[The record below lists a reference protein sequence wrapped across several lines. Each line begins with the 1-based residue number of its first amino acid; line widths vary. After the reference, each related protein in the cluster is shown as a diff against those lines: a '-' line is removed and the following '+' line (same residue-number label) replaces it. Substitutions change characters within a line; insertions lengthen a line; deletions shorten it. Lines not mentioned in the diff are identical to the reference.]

1 MRYLIAIAAVIWSS
15 ILLCACSQAP
25 PEPAKQ
31 LSNGTQEMVIRVKG
45 GYHPAIID
53 AKPDKPLTLKFF
65 RDEAAGV
72 HSCDQV
78 LSIPSQHISRPLPA
92 QKEEVITLPAQKG
105 GTEIAFECG
114 MKMMKG
120 KIRYPKTEQ

>member
-1 MRYLIAIAAVIWSS
+1 MHRLIAIAAITWSS
-15 ILLCACSQAP
+15 IFLSACSEAP
-25 PEPAKQ
+25 PVPTKQ
-31 LSNGTQEMVIRVKG
+31 LSDGTQEIEIRVKS
-45 GYHPAIID
+45 GYHPSVIE

-72 HSCDQV
+72 HSCDQA

-92 QKEEVITLPAQKG
+92 QKEEVITLPAQKD

-120 KIRYPKTEQ
+120 KIRYNSKP